1 MTSLSSRLRMLESQ
15 ALAAGRKPEVRL
27 FFSDQLT
34 PCRQHAGCHLEV
46 ATGTH
51 HRNVI
56 QLSFRE
62 AGR

>member
-1 MTSLSSRLRMLESQ
+1 MTSLSSRLRLLES
-15 ALAAGRKPEVRL
+15 LASGRRTEVRL
-27 FFSDQLT
+27 FFHDQLA
-34 PCRQHAGCHLEV
+34 PCRQHARCHLEV

-56 QLSFRE
+56 QLSFDE